1 MRRDSAGKQ
10 WEEVNRKRQEA
21 ENQELEAQRAAA
33 NQAVRAQVGGFP
45 SLTSL
50 NAALLAGRPRYL
62 QEDVPGLEVQADPPP
77 QYRKQAPLTPPA
89 SDSEAPEVDSN
100 EKMRHLQKDVIEKE
114 SKIKRLESEVE
125 VEKDKRR
132 RLQAERHEA
141 VDAQRRAED
150 ELRKSKRKV
159 ANLDQLL
166 DGSIQRQKELES
178 ELDLCREESRELK
191 RQLHEERCSYES
203 EIRAQETWE
212 RQVRQQFEDNA
223 LENEAGRDRRPDRDV
238 EAVLEGDA
246 QSKKSPRRAICASQG
261 QTDRFSIDARSRSR
275 RAYISIPKGA
285 NKWTFLV
292 WS

>member
-1 MRRDSAGKQ
+1 MRRHSAGKQ
-10 WEEVNRKRQEA
+10 WEEHHRKRQEA
-21 ENQELEAQRAAA
+21 ENQEFEAQRVAA
-33 NQAVRAQVGGFP
+33 NQAVRAQVGGLP
-45 SLTSL
+45 SLKPP
-50 NAALLAGRPRYL
+50 NAALLAGRPRCFQEL
-62 QEDVPGLEVQADPPP
+62 RSSFNRCQEDVPGLEVQEDPPP

-100 EKMRHLQKDVIEKE
+100 EKMRHLRTDVIEKE

-166 DGSIQRQKELES
+166 DWSIQKQKELES

-203 EIRAQETWE
+203 EIRAQERWE
-212 RQVRQQFEDNA
+212 RQVRQQYEDRSNA
-223 LENEAGRDRRPDRDV
+223 LEDETRRDRRPDRDV
-238 EAVLEGDA
+238 GINGL
-246 QSKKSPRRAICASQG
+246 S
-261 QTDRFSIDARSRSR
+261 
-275 RAYISIPKGA
+275 
-285 NKWTFLV
+285 
-292 WS
+292 WSGVEMEVCG